1 MKIKIPKITW
11 PKLKFSGFP
20 KLRLG
25 NPFHKHHTHKK
36 GMRIVLIG
44 LALVGTAGAI
54 VAIFIYNY
62 IFADLPSVNS
72 LKDYKVMPLSTH
84 IYDRNHTLL
93 YEIYRDQNRT
103 PVSLKDLPKHV
114 AQATIAIED
123 KDFYK
128 HSGISIFSGM
138 VRAAKDMLLGH
149 NLQGGSTLTQQ
160 LVKGTLLTPE
170 RTVKRKLKE
179 IVLALRTEQ
188 TFTKDQ
194 ILELYLNQVPY
205 GGSAYGI
212 EEAAGR
218 YFDKQAKNLTLSE
231 AALLA
236 GLPQAPSLYSP
247 YSNLDAA
254 VRRRN
259 TILDLMQEQGYITK
273 KQRDAAKKEK
283 LVPVPPKNPIKA
295 PHFVFYVRSELEK
308 MFDLREVEEGGL
320 KVYTTLD
327 LDLQASAE
335 AILKSEIEKIKKYNV
350 TNGAMLVTRP
360 PTGEILSMVGSTDY
374 FATPSGSFNVTTAL
388 RQPGSSIKPLVYAV
402 GIDQKIV
409 TPASIFL
416 DVRTCFNPAGAPEK
430 YCPGNYDGS
439 FHGPVR
445 LRTALGSSYNIPA
458 VKMTGMIGVHD
469 FIASASAL
477 TISSFT
483 DPDRYGLSI
492 GLGGGE
498 VRMTEMTQ
506 AFSSFANQGKV
517 RRLNSILKV
526 VNKHNEVIY
535 EFKDPNFIA
544 DVKSEIK
551 SPNFLA
557 IPGKQV
563 FSRETAY
570 LISHIL
576 LDNSARAPAFGTA
589 SELVIPKKAVSVK
602 TGTTNDL
609 KDNWTIG
616 YTPNFLTA
624 VWVGNNDNS
633 QMKRGLVSG
642 ITGAAPIW
650 NKTMKMLLQ
659 NQQDLWPVKPD
670 TIVSAQIC
678 SDTGEVMSTRE
689 DGSQSCAVAGYD
701 YYVKGT
707 ENAMRL
713 FPTRKVIPVYRDQDI
728 QAPKEDPNTEM
739 KEKTVLEDKWG
750 SVYCLDC
757 AHPPPPEQK

>member
-1 MKIKIPKITW
+1 MKIKFPQFRLPTIKSLHWPRLHVHNPLKKEKRKFNFKILFVTAFI
-11 PKLKFSGFP
+11 L
-20 KLRLG
+20 
-25 NPFHKHHTHKK
+25 
-36 GMRIVLIG
+36 
-44 LALVGTAGAI
+44 LALIIGGV
-54 VAIFIYNY
+54 VFIYYY
-62 IFADLPSVNS
+62 IFVDLPSIGS
-72 LKDYKVMPLSTH
+72 LKNYKVIPLSSH
-84 IYDRNHTLL
+84 IYDRNGKLL
-93 YEIYRDQNRT
+93 YDIYRDQNRT
-103 PVSLKDLPKHV
+103 PVRLKDLPKYV
-114 AQATIAIED
+114 AQATISIED

-128 HSGISIFSGM
+128 HGGVSIISGM

-179 IVLALRTEQ
+179 IVLAIRTEQ
-188 TFTKDQ
+188 EFTKDE

-212 EEAAGR
+212 EEAASR
-218 YFDKQAKNLTLSE
+218 YFDKQAKDLSLSQ

-247 YSNLDAA
+247 YSNLDSAIA
-254 VRRRN
+254 RRN
-259 TILDLMQEQGYITK
+259 TILDRMYEQKYITK
-273 KQRDAAKKEK
+273 KQRDDAKKEK
-283 LVPVPPKNPIKA
+283 LLPVLPKNPIKA

-308 MFDLREVEEGGL
+308 MYDLKEVEEGGL
-320 KVYTTLD
+320 KIYTTLD
-327 LDLQASAE
+327 LDIQASAE
-335 AILKSEIEKIKKYNV
+335 AILREELDKIRKYNV
-350 TNGAMLVTRP
+350 SNAALLTTRP
-360 PTGEILSMVGSTDY
+360 PTGEILSMVGSADY
-374 FATPSGSFNVTTAL
+374 FATPSGTFNVTTAL

-402 GIDQKIV
+402 GIDTKIV

-416 DVRTCFNPAGAPEK
+416 DVRTCFSPAGAPK
-430 YCPGNYDGS
+430 QYCPGNYDGS

-458 VKMTGMIGVHD
+458 VKMTGMIGVEN

-477 TISSFT
+477 TLSTFT
-483 DPDRYGLSI
+483 QPERYGLSI

-506 AFSSFANQGKV
+506 AFSVFANQGKV
-517 RRLNSILKV
+517 RKLNSILKV
-526 VNKHNEVIY
+526 IDKNNKTIY
-535 EFKDPNFIA
+535 EFKDPNFVA
-544 DVKSEIK
+544 NVKESVK

-563 FSRETAY
+563 FSRETTY
-570 LISHIL
+570 LVSHIL

-624 VWVGNNDNS
+624 VWVGNNDNT

-642 ITGAAPIW
+642 VTGAAPIW
-650 NKTMKMLLQ
+650 NRMMRHLLE

-678 SDTGEVMSTRE
+678 SDSGEVMSTRE
-689 DGSQSCAVAGYD
+689 DGSQSCGVAGYD
-701 YYVKGT
+701 YFIKGT
-707 ENAMRL
+707 ENAQRI
-713 FPTRKVIPVYRDQDI
+713 FPTRKTIPVYKDQDI

-739 KEKTVLEDKWG
+739 KEKTVLEDQWG

-757 AHPPPPEQK
+757 AHPAPPEQK